1 MTAQIKRILVP
12 IDFSDCSLA
21 SLRYAA
27 GLAKQLDASLTLLHV
42 IDSLVAPPEME
53 YVHLNIKDFNAER
66 ERHANNKLAALA
78 QKEVDPTVPTT
89 PLLRHGAP
97 WEQIKD
103 TARERKAD
111 LIIVGTHGHTGLKHL
126 VLGSTAEKV
135 VRMAGCP
142 VLVVREYGQP

>member
-12 IDFSDCSLA
+12 IDFSDCSMA
-21 SLRYAA
+21 ALRYAA
-27 GLAKQLDASLTLLHV
+27 SLAKQLDASLILLHV
-42 IDSLVAPPEME
+42 IDSLVAPLEME

-66 ERHANNKLAALA
+66 EKHAKDKLAALA
-78 QKEVDPTVPTT
+78 RSEIDPTLPTVPV
-89 PLLRHGAP
+89 LRHGPP

-135 VRMAGCP
+135 VRLAGCP
-142 VLVVREYGQP
+142 VLVVREYDQT

>member
-1 MTAQIKRILVP
+1 MA
-12 IDFSDCSLA
+12 A
-21 SLRYAA
+21 LRYAA
-27 GLAKQLDASLTLLHV
+27 SLAKQLDASLILLHV

-66 ERHANNKLAALA
+66 ERHANNKLAALG
-78 QKEVDPTVPTT
+78 QKEVDPAIPTT
-89 PLLRHGAP
+89 PLLRHGPP

-103 TARERKAD
+103 TARDRQVD

-135 VRMAGCP
+135 VRLAGCP
-142 VLVVREYGQP
+142 VLVVREYGQT